1 MVYTEVNRE
10 CHGPETAFEEIETK
24 RVAHFLEADFLARNN
39 YRAFGDSVISA

>member
-10 CHGPETAFEEIETK
+10 CHGQTAFEEIETK
-24 RVAHFLEADFLARNN
+24 RVAHFLEPDFLARNN